1 MANRL
6 DTVQA
11 RDKLVARRAPYWQ
24 RLSAGVAVGF
34 RKMAAGSEGTWLV
47 QVYDGAAGKQTRTSL
62 GAFDHLPAHARFD
75 TAKHEAE
82 ERAEHLQRG
91 GSVEGMTVRQACEAY
106 IAHLHSEG
114 RGVTAKAAAPRFES
128 LVYATRMARIDMR
141 RLAPHHVASWRATT
155 ISKPAVVNGRAKA
168 EDQRTRARSPAT
180 VNRDMAS
187 LRAALNLARL
197 NGAVTTDA
205 AWRKALQPLKGAS
218 KRRDTYLERHQIT
231 VLIKASPADLAAFL
245 RALALVPL
253 RAGAM
258 AALAVAD
265 FDKRLGVLSIGKD
278 KANAQRRIKLPPA
291 TAAFFTEQA
300 RGKLP
305 AAPLLARASGSAWSK
320 STWSPAIRGAAAA
333 AKLPGSITSYT
344 LRHSTITDLIG
355 AGLDTLQVARMSG
368 TSLQMIEKHYGH
380 LRADH
385 AATALAT
392 LAV

>member
-1 MANRL
+1 MATRI

-11 RDKLVARRAPYWQ
+11 RARLAARRSPHWQ

-34 RKMAAGSEGTWLV
+34 RKMAAGSEGTWLA
-47 QVYDGAAGKQTRTSL
+47 QIYDAGTRKQTRTSL

-75 TAKHEAE
+75 AAKHEAE

-91 GSVEGMTVRQACEAY
+91 GSVQGMTVRQACEAY
-106 IAHLHSEG
+106 VSHLHSEG
-114 RGVTAKAAAPRFES
+114 RGATANAAAPRFES
-128 LVYATRMARIDMR
+128 LVYPSKLALVDVRK
-141 RLAPHHVASWRATT
+141 LAPHHVAGWRASV
-155 ISKPAVVNGRAKA
+155 ISMPAVINGRAKR
-168 EDQRTRARSPAT
+168 ENQRTRARSPAT

-231 VLIKASPADLAAFL
+231 ALIEASPADLSAFL

-278 KANAQRRIKLPPA
+278 KANAQRQIKLPPA
-291 TAAFFTEQA
+291 TAAFFAGQA
-300 RGKLP
+300 RGKSP
-305 AAPLLARASGSAWSK
+305 SAPLLARATGSAWSK
-320 STWSPAIRGAAAA
+320 STWAPVIRDAAAA
-333 AKLPGSITSYT
+333 AKMPAGITSYS

-385 AATALAT
+385 AATALAA